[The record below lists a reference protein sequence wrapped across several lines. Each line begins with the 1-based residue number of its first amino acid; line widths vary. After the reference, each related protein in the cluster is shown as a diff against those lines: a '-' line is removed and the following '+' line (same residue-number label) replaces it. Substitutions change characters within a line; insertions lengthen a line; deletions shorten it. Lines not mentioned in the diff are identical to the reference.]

1 MLSRHEARQHSAFV
15 SRRNFEQEG
24 NIISEPL
31 FGVIAEVINPW
42 RRAPGITRIRRAEGA
57 RICNN
62 LFGVA
67 SPKGYRS
74 LTLLNRK

>member
-31 FGVIAEVINPW
+31 FGLIAEVINLDNKTAITFDLLG
-42 RRAPGITRIRRAEGA
+42 RRERTDRDVIPVRISE
-57 RICNN
+57 
-62 LFGVA
+62 
-67 SPKGYRS
+67 
-74 LTLLNRK
+74 

>member
-31 FGVIAEVINPW
+31 FGVIAEVINLDNKT
-42 RRAPGITRIRRAEGA
+42 AITFDFDG
-57 RICNN
+57 
-62 LFGVA
+62 
-67 SPKGYRS
+67 
-74 LTLLNRK
+74 